1 MARESTMS
9 GTVAASSLAV
19 APVTPAHAGSYGP
32 YGPPAPKRPAPVPRS
47 ADAVQRRPKASP
59 GSKLGGTLVESRAYS
74 GWG

>member
-9 GTVAASSLAV
+9 GIVAASSLAV

-32 YGPPAPKRPAPVPRS
+32 PAPKRLAHAAPVPSS
-47 ADAVQRRPKASP
+47 ADAVQRQPKASP
-59 GSKLGGTLVESRAYS
+59 GSKLGDTLVESRAYS